1 MVKYLEANAKGKS
14 VNRDQKR
21 WDEKYKE
28 RQFIPGKKPNA
39 FLRRQIRLLPK
50 GKALD
55 LACGDGT
62 NAVFLAQQGFRVE
75 AVDISKVGLKIA
87 QQLARAKRVKVRF
100 RRMDLNSLPLPPDH
114 YDLITDF
121 YFLNRRLVPRIK
133 KALKPGGRVV
143 FETYTTEESLRGTGE
158 PQQVSYLLKPN
169 ELLRLF
175 AGMRIL
181 FYREGVFRMDGRRK
195 GVASLIAEKR
205 K

>member
-1 MVKYLEANAKGKS
+1 MIKYLEAYTKGKS

-21 WDEKYKE
+21 WDQEYKE
-28 RQFIPGKKPNA
+28 RNFIPGKKPNA
-39 FLRRQIRLLPK
+39 FLRRHIHLLPK

-75 AVDISKVGLKIA
+75 AVDISKGGLKIA
-87 QQLARAKRVKVRF
+87 QRLARAKRVRVRF
-100 RRMDLNSLPLPPDH
+100 RRLDLNSLPLPPDH

-133 KALKPGGRVV
+133 KALKPGGRVL
-143 FETYTTEESLRGTGE
+143 FETYTTEQSLLGTGG
-158 PQQVSYLLKPN
+158 PHQASYLLKPN

-175 AGMRIL
+175 SGL
-181 FYREGVFRMDGRRK
+181 HVVFYREGVFRVEGRRK
-195 GVASLIAEKR
+195 AIASLIAQK
-205 K
+205 KK